1 MDRGREVRDV
11 LAGADGTNT
20 GRQAADWAAQRADD
34 RGLRLHLVTTVPE
47 SSYFRNPAQYA
58 EAVSQAQMVLSGE
71 RARAS
76 AGHPALEIVTE
87 WRPGEPAAVLAR
99 LSAHAELVVVGSD
112 RPADSRGERFGSVS
126 FQAAMLCQSPVAV
139 IPGGGWAGRSGVV
152 AGFDGSADSRVA
164 LGVAAEEADRMD
176 MVLTVLHASP
186 SPSSAGLVEGGG
198 GGSSTMEPAKLLSA
212 AARGIRD
219 LYPGLTVQE
228 RVVPEASP
236 ADALIQA
243 AGQARLLVI
252 GRRGRGGL
260 RKPLGS
266 IAEKVLERLPSPTII
281 TRPPSSQAS

>member
-34 RGLRLHLVTTVPE
+34 RGLRLHLAKAVPE
-47 SSYFRNPAQYA
+47 SSYFRNPAEYA
-58 EAVSQAQMVLSGE
+58 EVVTQAEMVLSRE
-71 RARAS
+71 RARVS
-76 AGHPALEIVTE
+76 ARHPSLDIFTE
-87 WRPGEPAAVLAR
+87 WRPGEPAAVLTR
-99 LSAHAELVVVGSD
+99 LSADAEMVVVGSD

-126 FQAAMLCQSPVAV
+126 FQAAMLCQSPVAI
-139 IPGGGWAGRSGVV
+139 IPGRAGAERSGVV

-176 MVLTVLHASP
+176 MALTVLHASP
-186 SPSSAGLVEGGG
+186 SPSSAGPIDGAGGESPGVEPGQ
-198 GGSSTMEPAKLLSA
+198 LLSA

-219 LYPGLTVQE
+219 LHPGLTVQE
-228 RVVPEASP
+228 RVAWEVSP

-252 GRRGRGGL
+252 GCRGGNGL
-260 RKPLGS
+260 RKPVGS
-266 IAEKVLERLPSPTII
+266 VAEKVLGRLPSPTII
-281 TRPPSSQAS
+281 TRPPSPRAS

>member
-1 MDRGREVRDV
+1 MDRAREVRDI

-20 GRQAADWAAQRADD
+20 GRQAADWAAQRAEE
-34 RGLRLHLVTTVPE
+34 RGLRLHLVKAVPE

-58 EAVSQAQMVLSGE
+58 EVVKQAETVLSRE
-71 RARAS
+71 RARVS
-76 AGHPALEIVTE
+76 ARHPSLEIFTE
-87 WRPGEPAAVLAR
+87 WRPGEPAAVLSQ
-99 LSAHAELVVVGSD
+99 LSADADMVVVGSD
-112 RPADSRGERFGSVS
+112 GPADSRGERFGSVS
-126 FQAAMLCQSPVAV
+126 FQAAVLCQSPVAV
-139 IPGGGWAGRSGVV
+139 IPDGGGAGRSGVV

-186 SPSSAGLVEGGG
+186 SPSSAGPIEGGG
-198 GGSSTMEPAKLLSA
+198 GDSATVEPGKLLSA

-228 RVVPEASP
+228 TVVPEASP
-236 ADALIQA
+236 ADALVQA
-243 AGQARLLVI
+243 AGHARLLVI

-260 RKPLGS
+260 RKPVGS
-266 IAEKVLERLPSPTII
+266 VAEKVLERLPSPTII

>member
-34 RGLRLHLVTTVPE
+34 CGLRLHLVKAVPE
-47 SSYFRNPAQYA
+47 SSYFRNHAQYS
-58 EAVSQAQMVLSGE
+58 EVVTQPETVLSSE
-71 RARAS
+71 RARVS
-76 AGHPALEIVTE
+76 ARHPSLEILIE
-87 WRPGEPAAVLAR
+87 WRPGEPAAVLTR
-99 LSAHAELVVVGSD
+99 LSADADMVVVGSD

-139 IPGGGWAGRSGVV
+139 IPGGTGRTGVV
-152 AGFDGSADSRVA
+152 AGFDGSDDSRVA

-186 SPSSAGLVEGGG
+186 SPSSAGPIEGGG
-198 GGSSTMEPAKLLSA
+198 SDRLMVEPGKLLSA

-228 RVVPEASP
+228 TVVPGASP
-236 ADALIQA
+236 ADALVQA

-260 RKPLGS
+260 RKPVGS
-266 IAEKVLERLPSPTII
+266 VAQKVLERLRSPTII